1 MLSRGKL
8 SGGRGV
14 DDSVWVEL
22 SVTEEEPGAGALD
35 RALGVGGRITVS
47 RRDQGKGKMPPN
59 KNQSV
64 DRLRPQGI

>member
-35 RALGVGGRITVS
+35 RALGV
-47 RRDQGKGKMPPN
+47 RRKDSQFPEGSQGKGK
-59 KNQSV
+59 
-64 DRLRPQGI
+64 DAT